1 MCEHLS
7 PLIGNGSVRR
17 LREAQLLPRILSD
30 VAGWQQR
37 RVAQALEVAD
47 ATVSQWMRTSG
58 AVQSPSGCRVACSC
72 SAVAAERIA
81 ARNADCWF
89 STAGMWCGRALAE
102 QINMINPAELEGEEI
117 LARYDRLL
125 RMAERE
131 SRAITALGRVMRITQ
146 RSRVR
151 AEPVA
156 RRSRM
161 PARAGSLRIGSRQ
174 QNRKRSPP
182 RLVWFDVG
190 HMT

>member
-1 MCEHLS
+1 MES
-7 PLIGNGSVRR
+7 PWTATITGGSSNVYRGAVENFNR
-17 LREAQLLPRILSD
+17 GLPRPPPPSFCCTKS
-30 VAGWQQR
+30 VFSR
-37 RVAQALEVAD
+37 AQ
-47 ATVSQWMRTSG
+47 RTSG